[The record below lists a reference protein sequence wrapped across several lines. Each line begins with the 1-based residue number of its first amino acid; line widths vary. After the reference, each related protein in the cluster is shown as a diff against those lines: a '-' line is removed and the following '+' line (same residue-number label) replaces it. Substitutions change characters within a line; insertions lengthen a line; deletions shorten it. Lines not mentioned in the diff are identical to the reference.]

1 MDIRKGSS
9 FTLIELLVVIAI
21 ISILA
26 SMLLPSLAS
35 ARKRAQTI
43 VCTSNLKQCVTS
55 VSSYSGD
62 YNGYTNEGAPSNYAY
77 PYNFWTYLL
86 KELAYI
92 PAPGTGRASII
103 VCPSEN
109 PRVFHNY
116 IRTYSF
122 RGVLSSAIAKSTF
135 FKLAGNIFDTGNE
148 AAGVAAKTYSYSP
161 SAFPLIFDSLAPTG
175 TDYYSAH
182 GFCNPDS
189 LGLNHQGRA
198 GMAFIDGHAEISWKR
213 YGYFS
218 HGRLEGNYNNKIT
231 LTE

>member
-1 MDIRKGSS
+1 MAIRKT

-35 ARKRAQTI
+35 ARKRAQSLL
-43 VCTSNLKQCVTS
+43 CTSNLKQCVTA

-86 KELAYI
+86 KELSYV
-92 PAPGTGRASII
+92 PAAGIGKASTL

-109 PRVFHNY
+109 PKVFHNY

-122 RGVLSSAIAKSTF
+122 RGTLSGAIAKSTF
-135 FKLAGNIFDTGNE
+135 FKLAGNVSDTGNE
-148 AAGVAAKTYSYSP
+148 AAGVAAKIYSSSP
-161 SAFPLIFDSLAPTG
+161 SIFPLIFDSLAPTG

-182 GFCNPDS
+182 GFINPDS
-189 LGLNHQGRA
+189 LGLNHQRRA
-198 GMAFIDGHAEISWKR
+198 GMAFIDGHAELSWKK
-213 YGYFS
+213 YGFFS
-218 HGRLEGNYNNKIT
+218 YGKLDGNYFNSIM